1 MNYLN
6 REAYEALMQKA
17 RAVST
22 GKEDDDLGI
31 LGDATRDAIEYVC
44 VVCNG
49 ENTLNTAGDA
59 DAALRG
65 SYDARRHNAHEKAI
79 SSVKII
85 NRLAEIHGVG
95 TVFTG
100 DTADRH
106 QVADFCIEIAGWLFT
121 NRRRVL

>member
-6 REAYEALMQKA
+6 REAYEALLQKV

-49 ENTLNTAGDA
+49 ENTLNTAGDT

-106 QVADFCIEIAGWLFT
+106 QVADFCIEIASWLFT